1 MADEKAERKKIAD
14 ERKKLK
20 KDQAAQRKEA
30 KKRAKELAD
39 QEAELDGE
47 TTGGGISMVFVTIFI
62 ILIWLAILAILVKL
76 DVGGFGSNVLA
87 PVIRNVP
94 VINKILPGDATTET
108 EDLEAYYGY
117 TSLDKAVD
125 QIRALELEL
134 QSARTANETYV
145 SEIETLKAEVTR
157 LKTFEDKQVEFER
170 IRTEFYEEVVYA
182 DKGPGPEEYRRY
194 YENMDPTT
202 AEYLYRQVAGDQQV
216 NAKMADY
223 AAAYAAMKPEEAAA
237 IFDTMGSN
245 LDLVGQIL
253 WAMTSSQRGLIM
265 EKMDPTIAAQVTKIM
280 DPDA

>member
-1 MADEKAERKKIAD
+1 MADDKAERKKIAD

-30 KKRAKELAD
+30 KKRARELAD

-47 TTGGGISMVFVTIFI
+47 TTGGGISMFFVTIFI

-87 PVIRNVP
+87 PVLRNVP
-94 VINKILPGDATTET
+94 VINRILPGDATTET

-134 QSARTANETYV
+134 QSARTANATYE

-157 LKTFEDKQVEFER
+157 LRTFEEKQVEFER

-182 DKGPGPEEYRRY
+182 EKGPGPEEYRRY
-194 YENMDPTT
+194 YEEMDPTT
-202 AEYLYRQVAGDQQV
+202 AEYLYRQVAGELQV
-216 NAKMADY
+216 NSKMTDY

-253 WAMTSSQRGLIM
+253 WAMTPLQRGQIM
-265 EKMDPTIAAQVTKIM
+265 EKMDPTIAAQITKIM
-280 DPDA
+280 DPQ

>member
-1 MADEKAERKKIAD
+1 MADDKAERKKIAD

-47 TTGGGISMVFVTIFI
+47 TTGGGISMFFVTIFI

-94 VINKILPGDATTET
+94 VINRILPGDATTET

-134 QSARTANETYV
+134 QSARTANATYE

-157 LKTFEDKQVEFER
+157 LRTFEEKQVEFER

-182 DKGPGPEEYRRY
+182 EKGPGPEEYRRY
-194 YENMDPTT
+194 YEEMDPTT
-202 AEYLYRQVAGDQQV
+202 AEYLYRQVAGELQV
-216 NAKMADY
+216 NSKMTDY

-253 WAMTSSQRGLIM
+253 WAMTPLQRGQIM
-265 EKMDPTIAAQVTKIM
+265 EKMDPTIAAQITKIM
-280 DPDA
+280 DPQ

>member
-76 DVGGFGSNVLA
+76 DVGGFGANVLA

-182 DKGPGPEEYRRY
+182 DKGPGPDEYRKY
-194 YENMDPTT
+194 YEDMDPTT

-280 DPDA
+280 DPQ

>member
-182 DKGPGPEEYRRY
+182 DKGPGPDEYRKY
-194 YENMDPTT
+194 YEDMDPTT

-280 DPDA
+280 DPQ

>member
-47 TTGGGISMVFVTIFI
+47 TTGGGISMFFVTIFI

-134 QSARTANETYV
+134 QSARTANETYE

-157 LKTFEDKQVEFER
+157 LRTFEEKQVDFER

-182 DKGPGPEEYRRY
+182 EKGPGPDEFRRY
-194 YENMDPTT
+194 YEDMDPVT
-202 AEYLYRQVAGDQQV
+202 AEYLYRQVVGELQV
-216 NAKMADY
+216 NSKMTDY

-253 WAMTSSQRGLIM
+253 WAMTPLQRGQIM
-265 EKMDPTIAAQVTKIM
+265 EKMDPVIAAQVTKIM
-280 DPDA
+280 YPQ

>member
-47 TTGGGISMVFVTIFI
+47 TTGGGISMFFVTIFI

-134 QSARTANETYV
+134 QSARTANETYE

-157 LKTFEDKQVEFER
+157 LRTFEEKQVDFER

-182 DKGPGPEEYRRY
+182 EKGPGPDEFRRY
-194 YENMDPTT
+194 YEDMDPTT
-202 AEYLYRQVAGDQQV
+202 AEYLYRQVVGELQV
-216 NAKMADY
+216 NSKMTDY
-223 AAAYAAMKPEEAAA
+223 AATYAAMKPEEAAA

-253 WAMTSSQRGLIM
+253 WAMTPLQRGQIM
-265 EKMDPTIAAQVTKIM
+265 EKMDPMIAAQVTKIM
-280 DPDA
+280 DPQ

>member
-20 KDQAAQRKEA
+20 KDQEAQRKEA

-47 TTGGGISMVFVTIFI
+47 TTGGGISMVFVTLFI

-94 VINKILPGDATTET
+94 VLNKILPGDATTET

-157 LKTFEDKQVEFER
+157 LQTFEDKQVEFER

-182 DKGPGPEEYRRY
+182 DKGPGPDEYRKY
-194 YENMDPTT
+194 YEDMDPAT
-202 AEYLYRQVAGDQQV
+202 AEYLYRQVAGDLSV
-216 NAKMADY
+216 NARMADY

-253 WAMTSSQRGLIM
+253 WAMTSTQRGQIM

-280 DPDA
+280 YPQ

>member
-20 KDQAAQRKEA
+20 KDQEAQRKEA

-47 TTGGGISMVFVTIFI
+47 TTGGGISMVFVTLFI

-87 PVIRNVP
+87 PVLRNVP
-94 VINKILPGDATTET
+94 VINRILPGDATTET

-134 QSARTANETYV
+134 QSARTANATYE

-157 LKTFEDKQVEFER
+157 LRTFEEKQVEFER

-182 DKGPGPEEYRRY
+182 EKGPGPEEYRRY
-194 YENMDPTT
+194 YEEMDPTT
-202 AEYLYRQVAGDQQV
+202 AEYLYRQVAGELQV
-216 NAKMADY
+216 NSKMTDY

-253 WAMTSSQRGLIM
+253 WAMTPLQRGQIM

-280 DPDA
+280 DPQ

>member
-20 KDQAAQRKEA
+20 KDQEAQRKEA

-47 TTGGGISMVFVTIFI
+47 TTGGGISMVFVTLFI

-94 VINKILPGDATTET
+94 VLNKILPGDATTET

-182 DKGPGPEEYRRY
+182 DKGPGPDEYRKY
-194 YENMDPTT
+194 YEDMDPAT
-202 AEYLYRQVAGDQQV
+202 AEYLYRQVAGDLSV

-223 AAAYAAMKPEEAAA
+223 AAAYAAMKPEEAVA

-253 WAMTSSQRGLIM
+253 WAMTSAQRGQIM
-265 EKMDPTIAAQVTKIM
+265 ERMDPTIAAQVTKIM
-280 DPDA
+280 DPQ

>member
-20 KDQAAQRKEA
+20 KDQEAQRKEA

-47 TTGGGISMVFVTIFI
+47 TTGGGISMVFVTLFI

-94 VINKILPGDATTET
+94 VLNKILPGDATTET

-182 DKGPGPEEYRRY
+182 DKGPGPDEYRKY
-194 YENMDPTT
+194 YEDMDPAT
-202 AEYLYRQVAGDQQV
+202 AEYLYRQVAGDLSV

-253 WAMTSSQRGLIM
+253 WAMTSAQRGQIM
-265 EKMDPTIAAQVTKIM
+265 ERMDSTIAAQVTKIM
-280 DPDA
+280 DPQ

>member
-1 MADEKAERKKIAD
+1 
-14 ERKKLK
+14 K

-47 TTGGGISMVFVTIFI
+47 TTGGGISMFFVTIFI

-87 PVIRNVP
+87 PVLRNVP
-94 VINKILPGDATTET
+94 VINRILPGDATTET

-134 QSARTANETYV
+134 QSARTANATYE

-157 LKTFEDKQVEFER
+157 LRTFEEKQVEFER

-182 DKGPGPEEYRRY
+182 EKGPGPEEYRRY
-194 YENMDPTT
+194 YEEMDPTT
-202 AEYLYRQVAGDQQV
+202 AEYLYRQVAGELQV
-216 NAKMADY
+216 NSKMTDY

-253 WAMTSSQRGLIM
+253 WAMTPLQRGQIM
-265 EKMDPTIAAQVTKIM
+265 EKMDPTIAAQITKIM
-280 DPDA
+280 DPQ

>member
-1 MADEKAERKKIAD
+1 MADDKAERKKIAD

-47 TTGGGISMVFVTIFI
+47 TTGGGISMFFVTIFI

-134 QSARTANETYV
+134 QSARTANETYE

-157 LKTFEDKQVEFER
+157 LRTFEEKQVEFER

-182 DKGPGPEEYRRY
+182 EKGPGPDEYRKY
-194 YENMDPTT
+194 FEDMDPTT
-202 AEYLYRQVAGDQQV
+202 AEYLYRQVAGDLQV
-216 NAKMADY
+216 NSKMTDY

-253 WAMTSSQRGLIM
+253 WAMTPLQRGQIM
-265 EKMDPTIAAQVTKIM
+265 EKMDPMIAAQVTKIM
-280 DPDA
+280 DPQ

>member
-20 KDQAAQRKEA
+20 KDQEAQRKEA

-47 TTGGGISMVFVTIFI
+47 TTGGGISMVFVTLFI

-94 VINKILPGDATTET
+94 VLNKILPGDATTET

-157 LKTFEDKQVEFER
+157 LQTFEDKQVEFER

-182 DKGPGPEEYRRY
+182 DKGPGPDEYRKY
-194 YENMDPTT
+194 YEEMDPAT
-202 AEYLYRQVAGDQQV
+202 AEYLYRQVAGDLSV

-253 WAMTSSQRGLIM
+253 WAMTSAQRGQIM

-280 DPDA
+280 DPQ

>member
-1 MADEKAERKKIAD
+1 MADDKAERKKIAD

-20 KDQAAQRKEA
+20 KDQVQQRREA
-30 KKRAKELAD
+30 KKRARELAD

-47 TTGGGISMVFVTIFI
+47 TTGGGISMFFVTIFI

-94 VINKILPGDATTET
+94 VLNKILPGDATTET

-125 QIRALELEL
+125 QIRALDLEL

-145 SEIETLKAEVTR
+145 SEIETLKAEVKR
-157 LKTFEDKQVEFER
+157 LQTFENNQVEFER
-170 IRTEFYEEVVYA
+170 IRNEFYSEVVYA
-182 DKGPGPEEYRRY
+182 DKGPGPDEYRRY
-194 YENMDPTT
+194 YEEMDPTT
-202 AEYLYRQVAGDQQV
+202 AEYLYRQVVGDLQV
-216 NAKMADY
+216 STRMADY
-223 AAAYAAMKPEEAAA
+223 AAAYAAMDAAEAAK

-245 LDLVGQIL
+245 LDLVGEIL
-253 WAMTSSQRGLIM
+253 WSMTAAQRGLIL

-280 DPDA
+280 DPE

>member
-47 TTGGGISMVFVTIFI
+47 TTGGGISMFFVTIFI

-134 QSARTANETYV
+134 QSARTANETYE

-157 LKTFEDKQVEFER
+157 LRTFEEKQVDFER

-182 DKGPGPEEYRRY
+182 EKGPGPDEFRRY
-194 YENMDPTT
+194 YEDMDPIT
-202 AEYLYRQVAGDQQV
+202 AEYLYRQVVGELQV
-216 NAKMADY
+216 NSKMTDY

-253 WAMTSSQRGLIM
+253 WAMTPLQRGQIM
-265 EKMDPTIAAQVTKIM
+265 ERMDPMIAAQVTKIM
-280 DPDA
+280 DPQ

>member
-20 KDQAAQRKEA
+20 KDQQAQRKEA

-47 TTGGGISMVFVTIFI
+47 TTGGGISMFFVTIFI

-157 LKTFEDKQVEFER
+157 LKTFEDKQVDFER

-182 DKGPGPEEYRRY
+182 EKGPGPDEYRRY
-194 YENMDPTT
+194 YEDMDPTT
-202 AEYLYRQVAGDQQV
+202 AEYLYRQVAGEQQV
-216 NAKMADY
+216 NSKMTDY

-253 WAMTSSQRGLIM
+253 WAMTPLQRGQIM
-265 EKMDPTIAAQVTKIM
+265 EKMDPLIAAQVTKIM
-280 DPDA
+280 DPQ

>member
-47 TTGGGISMVFVTIFI
+47 TTGGGISMFFVTIFI

-134 QSARTANETYV
+134 QSARTANETYE

-157 LKTFEDKQVEFER
+157 LRTFEEKQVDFER

-182 DKGPGPEEYRRY
+182 EKGPGPDEFRRY
-194 YENMDPTT
+194 YEDMDPTT
-202 AEYLYRQVAGDQQV
+202 AEYLYRQVVGELQV
-216 NAKMADY
+216 NSKMTDY

-253 WAMTSSQRGLIM
+253 WAMTPLQRGQIM
-265 EKMDPTIAAQVTKIM
+265 EKMDPVIAAQVTKIM
-280 DPDA
+280 DPQ

>member
-20 KDQAAQRKEA
+20 KDQEAQRKEA

-47 TTGGGISMVFVTIFI
+47 TTGGGISMVFVTLFI

-94 VINKILPGDATTET
+94 VLNKILPGDATTET

-157 LKTFEDKQVEFER
+157 LQTFEDKQVEFER

-182 DKGPGPEEYRRY
+182 DKGPGPDEYRKY
-194 YENMDPTT
+194 YEDMDPAT
-202 AEYLYRQVAGDQQV
+202 AEYLYRQVAGDLSV
-216 NAKMADY
+216 NARMADY

-253 WAMTSSQRGLIM
+253 WAMTSAQRGQIM

-280 DPDA
+280 DPQ

>member
-47 TTGGGISMVFVTIFI
+47 TTGGGISMFFVTIFI

-134 QSARTANETYV
+134 QSARTANETYE

-157 LKTFEDKQVEFER
+157 LRTFEEKQVDFER

-182 DKGPGPEEYRRY
+182 EKGPGPDEFRRY
-194 YENMDPTT
+194 YEDMDPIT
-202 AEYLYRQVAGDQQV
+202 AEYLYRQVVGELQV
-216 NAKMADY
+216 NSKMTDY
-223 AAAYAAMKPEEAAA
+223 AATYAAMKPEEAAA

-253 WAMTSSQRGLIM
+253 WAMTPLQRGQIM
-265 EKMDPTIAAQVTKIM
+265 ERMDPMIAAQVTKIM
-280 DPDA
+280 DPQ

>member
-1 MADEKAERKKIAD
+1 M
-14 ERKKLK
+14 
-20 KDQAAQRKEA
+20 
-30 KKRAKELAD
+30 
-39 QEAELDGE
+39 
-47 TTGGGISMVFVTIFI
+47 
-62 ILIWLAILAILVKL
+62 
-76 DVGGFGSNVLA
+76 
-87 PVIRNVP
+87 
-94 VINKILPGDATTET
+94 
-108 EDLEAYYGY
+108 
-117 TSLDKAVD
+117 D

-182 DKGPGPEEYRRY
+182 DKGPGPDEYRKY
-194 YENMDPTT
+194 YEDMDPTT

-280 DPDA
+280 DPQ

>member
-47 TTGGGISMVFVTIFI
+47 TTGGGISMFFVTIFI

-134 QSARTANETYV
+134 QSARTANETYE

-157 LKTFEDKQVEFER
+157 LRTFEEKQVDFER

-182 DKGPGPEEYRRY
+182 EKGPGPEEFRRY
-194 YENMDPTT
+194 YEDMDPIT
-202 AEYLYRQVAGDQQV
+202 AEYLYRQVVGELQV
-216 NAKMADY
+216 NSKMTDY

-253 WAMTSSQRGLIM
+253 WAMTPLQRGQIM
-265 EKMDPTIAAQVTKIM
+265 EKMDPVIAAQVTKIM
-280 DPDA
+280 DPQ

>member
-47 TTGGGISMVFVTIFI
+47 TTGGGISMFFVTIFI

-134 QSARTANETYV
+134 QSARTANETYE

-157 LKTFEDKQVEFER
+157 LRTFEEKQVDFER

-182 DKGPGPEEYRRY
+182 EKGPGPDEFRRY
-194 YENMDPTT
+194 YEDMDPVT
-202 AEYLYRQVAGDQQV
+202 AEYLYRQVVGELQV
-216 NAKMADY
+216 NSKMTDY

-253 WAMTSSQRGLIM
+253 WAMTPLQRGQIM
-265 EKMDPTIAAQVTKIM
+265 EKMDPVIAAQVTKIM
-280 DPDA
+280 DPQ

>member
-47 TTGGGISMVFVTIFI
+47 TTGGGISMFFVTIFI

-134 QSARTANETYV
+134 QSARTANETYE

-157 LKTFEDKQVEFER
+157 LRTFEEKQVDFER

-182 DKGPGPEEYRRY
+182 EKGPGPDEFRRY
-194 YENMDPTT
+194 YEDMDPIT
-202 AEYLYRQVAGDQQV
+202 AEYLYRQVVGELQV
-216 NAKMADY
+216 NSKMTDY

-253 WAMTSSQRGLIM
+253 WAMTPLQRGQIM
-265 EKMDPTIAAQVTKIM
+265 EKMDPMIAAQVTKIM
-280 DPDA
+280 DPQ

>member
-47 TTGGGISMVFVTIFI
+47 TTGGGISMFFVTIFI

-134 QSARTANETYV
+134 QSARTANETYE

-157 LKTFEDKQVEFER
+157 LRTFEEKQVDFER

-182 DKGPGPEEYRRY
+182 EKGPGPDEFRRY
-194 YENMDPTT
+194 YEDMDPVT
-202 AEYLYRQVAGDQQV
+202 AEYLYRQVVGELQV
-216 NAKMADY
+216 NSKMTDY

-253 WAMTSSQRGLIM
+253 WAMTPLQRGQIM
-265 EKMDPTIAAQVTKIM
+265 ERMDPMIAAQVTKIM
-280 DPDA
+280 DPQ

>member
-47 TTGGGISMVFVTIFI
+47 TTGGGISMFFVTIFI

-134 QSARTANETYV
+134 QSARTANETYE

-157 LKTFEDKQVEFER
+157 LRTFEEKQVDVER

-182 DKGPGPEEYRRY
+182 EKGPGPDEFRRY
-194 YENMDPTT
+194 YEDMDPTT
-202 AEYLYRQVAGDQQV
+202 AEYLYRQVVGELQV
-216 NAKMADY
+216 NSKMTDY
-223 AAAYAAMKPEEAAA
+223 AATYAAMKPEEAAA

-253 WAMTSSQRGLIM
+253 WAMTPLQRGQIM
-265 EKMDPTIAAQVTKIM
+265 EKMDPMIAAQVTKIM
-280 DPDA
+280 DPQ

>member
-125 QIRALELEL
+125 QIRALELKL
-134 QSARTANETYV
+134 QSARTANESYV

-182 DKGPGPEEYRRY
+182 DKGPGPDEYRKY
-194 YENMDPTT
+194 YEDMDPTT

-280 DPDA
+280 DPQ

>member
-194 YENMDPTT
+194 YEDMDPTT

-280 DPDA
+280 DPQ

>member
-47 TTGGGISMVFVTIFI
+47 TTGGGISMFFVTIFI

-134 QSARTANETYV
+134 QSARTANETYE

-157 LKTFEDKQVEFER
+157 LRTFEEKQVEFER

-182 DKGPGPEEYRRY
+182 EKGPGPDEYRKY
-194 YENMDPTT
+194 FEDMDPTT
-202 AEYLYRQVAGDQQV
+202 AEYLYRQVAGDLQV
-216 NAKMADY
+216 NSKMTDY
-223 AAAYAAMKPEEAAA
+223 AAAYASMKPEEAAA

-253 WAMTSSQRGLIM
+253 WAMTPLQRGQIM

-280 DPDA
+280 DPQ

>member
-1 MADEKAERKKIAD
+1 MADDKAERKKIAD

-47 TTGGGISMVFVTIFI
+47 TTGGGISMFFVTIFI

-87 PVIRNVP
+87 PVLRNVP

-134 QSARTANETYV
+134 QSARTANATYE

-157 LKTFEDKQVEFER
+157 LRTFEEKQVEFER

-182 DKGPGPEEYRRY
+182 EKGPGPEEYRRY
-194 YENMDPTT
+194 YEEMDPTT
-202 AEYLYRQVAGDQQV
+202 AEYLYRQVAGELQV
-216 NAKMADY
+216 NSKMTDY

-253 WAMTSSQRGLIM
+253 WAMTPLQRGQIM
-265 EKMDPTIAAQVTKIM
+265 EKMDPTIAAQITKIM
-280 DPDA
+280 DPQ